1 MKKRILVTGST
12 KGIGLEIAKKFSNS
26 DWQVLTTS
34 RNLANVLQ
42 FKSDFEHKENIEY
55 FKVDFRSAEEISEL
69 RNKIVNLYGSI
80 DCLVIN
86 VGSGS
91 GPVGV
96 ATDFE
101 QNRQQIENNFLTV
114 YKTLK
119 ILNSTIS
126 KNSSSRIII
135 IGSVA
140 GNVNVGAPYNYSSAK
155 SAIVNLVKNCVF
167 NLAKDGIAINL
178 INPGHTLTAN
188 GIWDK
193 KLKENPTL
201 VQKIIN
207 EYVPL
212 KKIGLGSDLADLVF
226 LLAEYKSNYLNG
238 AQIELDGG
246 LTISR

>member
-1 MKKRILVTGST
+1 MNKKALVTGST
-12 KGIGLEIAKKFSNS
+12 KGIGLEIARKFSNS
-26 DWQVLTTS
+26 GWKVLTTS
-34 RNLANVLQ
+34 RNPVNVSH
-42 FKSDFEHKENIEY
+42 FKSEFNNKENIDY
-55 FKVDFRSAEEISEL
+55 FKVDFRNNDEINEL
-69 RNKIVNLYGSI
+69 RKIIVNLYESI

-91 GPVGV
+91 GTVGV

-114 YKTLK
+114 YRTLK
-119 ILNSTIS
+119 ILNSTLN
-126 KNSSSRIII
+126 KNNNSRIII

-140 GNVNVGAPYNYSSAK
+140 SNVNVGAPFNYSSAK
-155 SAIVNLVKNCVF
+155 SAIVNLMKDYVCK
-167 NLAKDGIAINL
+167 LSQDGISVNL

-193 KLKENPTL
+193 KLKEDPNG
-201 VQKIIN
+201 VQKMLTK
-207 EYVPL
+207 YVPL
-212 KKIGLGSDLADLVF
+212 KKLGAGSDLAELVF

-238 AQIELDGG
+238 TQIELDGG

>member
-1 MKKRILVTGST
+1 MNKKVLVTGST
-12 KGIGLEIAKKFSNS
+12 KGIGLEIARKFSNS
-26 DWQVLTTS
+26 GWKVLTTS
-34 RNLANVLQ
+34 RNPVNILQ
-42 FKSDFEHKENIEY
+42 FKNDFNSKENIEY
-55 FKVDFRSAEEISEL
+55 FKVDFRSNKEISEL
-69 RNKIVNLYGSI
+69 RETIVNLFEGI

-114 YKTLK
+114 YRTLK
-119 ILNSTIS
+119 ILSNTIK
-126 KNSSSRIII
+126 KNNNSRIVI

-140 GNVNVGAPYNYSSAK
+140 GNVNVGAPFNYSSAK
-155 SAIVNLVKNCVF
+155 SAIVNLMKDYVCK
-167 NLAKDGIAINL
+167 LAQDGISVNL

-193 KLKENPTL
+193 KSQGDPNE
-201 VQKIIN
+201 VQNILTKF
-207 EYVPL
+207 VPL
-212 KKIGLGSDLADLVF
+212 KRLGSGSDLADLVF
-226 LLAEYKSNYLNG
+226 LLTEYKSNYLNG
-238 AQIELDGG
+238 AQIEIDGG

>member
-1 MKKRILVTGST
+1 MNKKVLVTGST
-12 KGIGLEIAKKFSNS
+12 KGIGLEISRKFSNS
-26 DWQVLTTS
+26 GWKVLTTS
-34 RNLANVLQ
+34 RNPVNVLQ
-42 FKSDFEHKENIEY
+42 FKNNFNNKENIEY
-55 FKVDFRSAEEISEL
+55 FKVDFRCNKEISEL
-69 RNKIVNLYGSI
+69 RETIVSIFESI

-91 GPVGV
+91 GTVGV

-114 YKTLK
+114 YRTLK
-119 ILNSTIS
+119 ILNSTLN
-126 KNSSSRIII
+126 KNNNSRIII

-140 GNVNVGAPYNYSSAK
+140 SNVNVGAPFNYSSAK
-155 SAIVNLVKNCVF
+155 SAIVNLMKDYVCK
-167 NLAKDGIAINL
+167 LSQDGISVNI

-193 KLKENPTL
+193 KLKEDPNG
-201 VQKIIN
+201 VQKMLTK
-207 EYVPL
+207 YVPL
-212 KKIGLGSDLADLVF
+212 KKLGAGSDLAELVF

-238 AQIELDGG
+238 TQIELDGG